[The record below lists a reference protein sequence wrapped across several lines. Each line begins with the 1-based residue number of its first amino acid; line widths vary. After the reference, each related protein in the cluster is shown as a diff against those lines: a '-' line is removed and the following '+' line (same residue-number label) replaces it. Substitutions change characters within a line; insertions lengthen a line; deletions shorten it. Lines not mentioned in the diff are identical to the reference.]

1 MNRGKFSQRRFWENS
16 LNPAET
22 LANRGILVFGA
33 FCALEHLTTVRS
45 LRNFVRFLVAVQLLP
60 ALESGEET
68 LVGGQAVL
76 EGVMMRS
83 PHAWAIAC
91 RKPSGEVV
99 TMSEPL
105 ARPSEKHK
113 WMAWPIV
120 RGVMTLGYA
129 MSLGYRAL
137 RFSANVAI
145 EEVMQSDKEHVETAA
160 SAVPPKLA
168 PSASSGQALSLP
180 NGRSEAE
187 ATDASKS
194 KSREKAAAI
203 SGWLAAVNVI
213 ISLAFFIFM
222 YKYLP
227 LLAATELK
235 KANPALGGQI
245 VFNLVDGAIRLLLF
259 LLFIWGVSLFPDIR
273 RVYQY
278 HGAEHKTVF
287 AFENGDPLETSRGA
301 EIFHVPSALR
311 HQLSD
316 DGDADLDR
324 LLHAGSVH
332 HVLGAFRIAHRA
344 AARDRRS
351 VLRNHPL
358 RRQASRLALRPDDRS
373 RPLAATHHDPAAVG
387 RNGPM
392 RHHRARSGHG
402 PGKRTRRRIG
412 DCLGFPTRETV
423 VGRLSLVV
431 GLSATQHYSCLREVS
446 TCQHLSR
453 ICEFGKKR

>member
-1 MNRGKFSQRRFWENS
+1 M
-16 LNPAET
+16 
-22 LANRGILVFGA
+22 
-33 FCALEHLTTVRS
+33 RS
-45 LRNFVRFLVAVQLLP
+45 LRNLVRFLVAVQLLP

-105 ARPSEKHK
+105 ERPSEKHK

-145 EEVMQSDKEHVETAA
+145 EDAMQSEDSAAKDVQTAA
-160 SAVPPKLA
+160 AAVPSKRSETE
-168 PSASSGQALSLP
+168 PSAAESAKTQA
-180 NGRSEAE
+180 
-187 ATDASKS
+187 
-194 KSREKAAAI
+194 REKAAAI
-203 SGWLAAVNVI
+203 SGWLAAGNVV

-227 LLAATELK
+227 LVAATELK
-235 KANPALGGQI
+235 KFNPALGGQI
-245 VFNLVDGAIRLLLF
+245 MFNLIDGAVRLILF

-287 AFENGDPLETSRGA
+287 AFENGDPLSTTAVQKYSTFHPRCGTSFLMTVMLISIGFYMLIPFTTFWARFA
-301 EIFHVPSALR
+301 S
-311 HQLSD
+311 
-316 DGDADLDR
+316 
-324 LLHAGSVH
+324 
-332 HVLGAFRIAHRA
+332 RIALLPVIAGVSYEIIRFAAKHRGSLFA
-344 AARDRRS
+344 MITAPGLWLQRITTQPPSDE
-351 VLRNHPL
+351 
-358 RRQASRLALRPDDRS
+358 QAQCAITALDQAMT
-373 RPLAATHHDPAAVG
+373 LEKE
-387 RNGPM
+387 
-392 RHHRARSGHG
+392 HG
-402 PGKRTRRRIG
+402 G
-412 DCLGFPTRETV
+412 E
-423 VGRLSLVV
+423 LVI
-431 GLSATQHYSCLREVS
+431 A
-446 TCQHLSR
+446 
-453 ICEFGKKR
+453 

>member
-1 MNRGKFSQRRFWENS
+1 
-16 LNPAET
+16 
-22 LANRGILVFGA
+22 LALFRPS
-33 FCALEHLTTVRS
+33 EHLTIVRS

-105 ARPSEKHK
+105 ERPSEKHK

-145 EEVMQSDKEHVETAA
+145 EDAMQNENTHVETAA
-160 SAVPPKLA
+160 LRQAQGRLSTVPPK
-168 PSASSGQALSLP
+168 
-180 NGRSEAE
+180 RSEAE
-187 ATDASKS
+187 PVPADSSKTQT
-194 KSREKAAAI
+194 REKAAAL
-203 SGWLAAVNVI
+203 SGWLAAANVV

-245 VFNLVDGAIRLLLF
+245 MFNLVDGAIRLILF

-287 AFENGDPLETSRGA
+287 AFENGDPLETAAVQKYST
-301 EIFHVPSALR
+301 FHPRCGTSFLMTVMLISIGFYMLVPFTTFWARFAS
-311 HQLSD
+311 
-316 DGDADLDR
+316 
-324 LLHAGSVH
+324 
-332 HVLGAFRIAHRA
+332 RIALLPVIAGVSYEIIRFAAKHRGSLFA
-344 AARDRRS
+344 LMTAPGLWLQRITTQPPSDEMAQCAIDA
-351 VLRNHPL
+351 LD
-358 RRQASRLALRPDDRS
+358 QAMLLEKD
-373 RPLAATHHDPAAVG
+373 
-387 RNGPM
+387 
-392 RHHRARSGHG
+392 HG
-402 PGKRTRRRIG
+402 G
-412 DCLGFPTRETV
+412 E
-423 VGRLSLVV
+423 LVI
-431 GLSATQHYSCLREVS
+431 A
-446 TCQHLSR
+446 
-453 ICEFGKKR
+453 